1 MIRVRVGARY
11 RPRCF
16 LSLALPQT
24 PAGSSKCSLTS
35 VHLSGCGQSQLQSQ
49 SHHVRPRR
57 RCGCPRR
64 APKPLTLRPRG
75 PSTLLATA
83 ACSRPSRRGSRCSRP
98 GQSTR
103 IGRHC
108 STHTGPRGAEVQ
120 GTAYGRKACGARAR
134 DGDGASARD
143 ARCVQGKLAVGH
155 LEGDLGVSIAAPAP
169 GSARTH

>member
-1 MIRVRVGARY
+1 VIRVRGGGAI
-11 RPRCF
+11 PSSMF
-16 LSLALPQT
+16 SFALPQT

-75 PSTLLATA
+75 PSTLLVTA

-98 GQSTR
+98 GQATR

-120 GTAYGRKACGARAR
+120 GTAYGRKARATVTGR
-134 DGDGASARD
+134 LPGTR
-143 ARCVQGKLAVGH
+143 
-155 LEGDLGVSIAAPAP
+155 AACKE
-169 GSARTH
+169 SWQLVTSREIWE